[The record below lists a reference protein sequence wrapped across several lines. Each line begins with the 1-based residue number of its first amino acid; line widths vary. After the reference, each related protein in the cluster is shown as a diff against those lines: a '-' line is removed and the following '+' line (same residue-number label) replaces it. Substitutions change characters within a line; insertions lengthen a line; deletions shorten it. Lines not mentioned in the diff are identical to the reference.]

1 MHGVLIFFHTVYI
14 KVDFYWLIMS
24 KNVYKAC
31 VQIILGATCIEQKNM
46 AGRENSQ
53 LGMTLNKSIF
63 LALSHLDKVK
73 FAVLEI
79 INCNATQSVS
89 FSDVYCKF
97 EIVKLEREILKH
109 EVRSLNVNFSTLF
122 KTGFDFINKCRG
134 MTREDIEEL
143 NRNER
148 KAITTLDEYFQN
160 IGEVQ
165 DINIVMYGD

>member
-1 MHGVLIFFHTVYI
+1 
-14 KVDFYWLIMS
+14 
-24 KNVYKAC
+24 
-31 VQIILGATCIEQKNM
+31 M
-46 AGRENSQ
+46 ADKGNSQ
-53 LGMTLNKSIF
+53 LGETLNKGIF
-63 LALSHLDKVK
+63 LALPHLDKVK

-134 MTREDIEEL
+134 MNLEDIEEL

-160 IGEVQ
+160 IGEMRDV
-165 DINIVMYGD
+165 NIVMYGGRFVSFYNLSSYF